1 MFIRERKEYMA
12 TNKGRDHNYEKWLKE
27 TNKKDT
33 KLNYGWYNCPEEKRS
48 EYIKEHKRWWK
59 NF

>member
-1 MFIRERKEYMA
+1 MA
-12 TNKGRDHNYEKWLKE
+12 TNKERDHNYEKWLKE

-48 EYIKEHKRWWK
+48 EYIKEHKSWWK
-59 NF
+59 NS

>member
-1 MFIRERKEYMA
+1 MA

-48 EYIKEHKRWWK
+48 EYIKELKLPTPYDVLNIEK
-59 NF
+59 TIL